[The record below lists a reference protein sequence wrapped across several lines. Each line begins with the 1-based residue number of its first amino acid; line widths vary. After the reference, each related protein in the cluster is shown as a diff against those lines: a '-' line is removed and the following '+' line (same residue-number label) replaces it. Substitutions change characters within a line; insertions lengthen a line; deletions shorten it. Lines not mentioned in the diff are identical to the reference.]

1 MSGQRLSGG
10 WSGWRWGL
18 LRGITWDPLRSRAS
32 QGQTLASRGLEL
44 VSSRSGVWVTVRSES
59 WAGGWPTQ
67 DVMGCE

>member
-1 MSGQRLSGG
+1 M
-10 WSGWRWGL
+10 
-18 LRGITWDPLRSRAS
+18 RGITWDPLRSRAS